1 MSSRHAGLQKMEIS
15 LYINLRNKESC
26 CCLTWQPRNQLLGTE
41 TVELFLQHHGHA
53 GEMLLFI
60 TASWFSKCFKQNLLS
75 FGLRCGFVSGL
86 KKSEATFSKTFIYT
100 NVMRDVPCSV
110 LFSFQV
116 RLQRWVWEV
125 QTLSH
130 NHLVTRGCGLQVY
143 SSLQVSLH
151 FFTFNQVF
159 WIQMC
164 WISSWF
170 IWTNCQRPGDGCR
183 LYLGF
188 E

>member
-1 MSSRHAGLQKMEIS
+1 
-15 LYINLRNKESC
+15 
-26 CCLTWQPRNQLLGTE
+26 
-41 TVELFLQHHGHA
+41 
-53 GEMLLFI
+53 MLLFI

-75 FGLRCGFVSGL
+75 FGLQCGFVSGL

-100 NVMRDVPCSV
+100 HVMCDFPCSV

-151 FFTFNQVF
+151 FFLLSTKCFEYKCAGLAADSFELIARDQE
-159 WIQMC
+159 MGAGC
-164 WISSWF
+164 
-170 IWTNCQRPGDGCR
+170 IWALNSCGFPSRGSCVPVSQYRQD
-183 LYLGF
+183 LYFSCLF
-188 E
+188 FLD